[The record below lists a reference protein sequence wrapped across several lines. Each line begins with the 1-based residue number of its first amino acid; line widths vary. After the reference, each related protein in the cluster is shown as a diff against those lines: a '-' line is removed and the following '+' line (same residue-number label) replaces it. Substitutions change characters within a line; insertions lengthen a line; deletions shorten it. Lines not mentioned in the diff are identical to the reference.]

1 MRGRGGARRAAAF
14 VLALS
19 WALAFA
25 GCEGD
30 GGGSPAGPTPAAPNP
45 AAATEA
51 PPPQTPSPQTPDAPV
66 TLTVAQ
72 GGSSGGTT
80 GTEPNQVVGP
90 AEPVT
95 LVDGGSAR
103 HVPLDRLFS
112 GGDPGTVAVTSEDE
126 TVVTAQF
133 VSDVAPP
140 YVNIAP
146 AGPGET
152 TVVVTATTAAGS
164 ATQRIPATVQ
174 AAEAPRVIGEI
185 PPAVLVAGAR
195 GIHWSLDAVFEPAGL
210 RVEVESPD
218 DAVVLAEGVDGYGGS
233 LTLAPVGPG
242 EVSVTVTASNAAG
255 HADATMAV
263 RVLDKLRI
271 GLRSRAGAAGG
282 GIRLVEGA
290 RLRLEI
296 RPQERVLAAHAAGV
310 VTFRVVSEGP
320 EGQVELPE
328 TVSAGRLG
336 DFDERTAFA
345 VAALRDETAGEED
358 AAYSISLAPEAEGLP
373 SWMEIVPDEISLV
386 VVDSPAAD
394 CSRLAV
400 DGAIRQVTGG
410 SVRGTVTIQ
419 APHPDTSLN
428 FISPYVERPR
438 QAATWRTA
446 AAYVFPE
453 ALPYQEMP
461 EGFEQTVRLRW
472 WDQDLRLT
480 VEAPGCEP
488 IEMVCGESGCEVE
501 E

>member
-1 MRGRGGARRAAAF
+1 M
-14 VLALS
+14 
-19 WALAFA
+19 
-25 GCEGD
+25 
-30 GGGSPAGPTPAAPNP
+30 
-45 AAATEA
+45 
-51 PPPQTPSPQTPDAPV
+51 
-66 TLTVAQ
+66 
-72 GGSSGGTT
+72 
-80 GTEPNQVVGP
+80 
-90 AEPVT
+90 
-95 LVDGGSAR
+95 
-103 HVPLDRLFS
+103 
-112 GGDPGTVAVTSEDE
+112 
-126 TVVTAQF
+126 
-133 VSDVAPP
+133 
-140 YVNIAP
+140 
-146 AGPGET
+146 
-152 TVVVTATTAAGS
+152 
-164 ATQRIPATVQ
+164 
-174 AAEAPRVIGEI
+174 IGEI

-242 EVSVTVTASNAAG
+242 EVSVAVTASNAAG
-255 HADATMAV
+255 HADAVMMV
-263 RVLDKLRI
+263 KVLDKLRI

-290 RLRLEI
+290 RLRLEV
-296 RPQERVLAAHAAGV
+296 RPRERALAAHAAGA
-310 VTFRVVSEGP
+310 VTLGIVSEGP

-328 TVSAGRLG
+328 TVTAGRLG
-336 DFDERTAFA
+336 HLDERTAFS
-345 VAALRDETAGEED
+345 VEALRDETAGEEE

-373 SWMEIVPDEISLV
+373 AWMEIVTDPVSLV

-461 EGFEQTVRLRW
+461 EGFEQTVRTSAGGIE
-472 WDQDLRLT
+472 DLRLT
-480 VEAPGCEP
+480 VEAPGCDP
-488 IEMVCGESGCEVE
+488 IELVCDELGCDLE
-501 E
+501 

>member
-30 GGGSPAGPTPAAPNP
+30 GGGSPAAPNPAAPNP

-72 GGSSGGTT
+72 GGSSGGT
-80 GTEPNQVVGP
+80 GGAEPNQVVGP

-164 ATQRIPATVQ
+164 ATQRIPATVE

-185 PPAVLVAGAR
+185 PPAVLVGRGAGHPLEPRRRLRAGRASGGGRVAGRCGGAR
-195 GIHWSLDAVFEPAGL
+195 GGGGRLRREP
-210 RVEVESPD
+210 
-218 DAVVLAEGVDGYGGS
+218 
-233 LTLAPVGPG
+233 
-242 EVSVTVTASNAAG
+242 
-255 HADATMAV
+255 H
-263 RVLDKLRI
+263 
-271 GLRSRAGAAGG
+271 AGAGG
-282 GIRLVEGA
+282 
-290 RLRLEI
+290 
-296 RPQERVLAAHAAGV
+296 
-310 VTFRVVSEGP
+310 
-320 EGQVELPE
+320 
-328 TVSAGRLG
+328 AGRGFG
-336 DFDERTAFA
+336 D
-345 VAALRDETAGEED
+345 G
-358 AAYSISLAPEAEGLP
+358 
-373 SWMEIVPDEISLV
+373 
-386 VVDSPAAD
+386 
-394 CSRLAV
+394 
-400 DGAIRQVTGG
+400 DGQ
-410 SVRGTVTIQ
+410 
-419 APHPDTSLN
+419 
-428 FISPYVERPR
+428 
-438 QAATWRTA
+438 
-446 AAYVFPE
+446 
-453 ALPYQEMP
+453 
-461 EGFEQTVRLRW
+461 
-472 WDQDLRLT
+472 
-480 VEAPGCEP
+480 
-488 IEMVCGESGCEVE
+488 
-501 E
+501 